1 MWEDIYNEVMCTQM
15 QELVA
20 HKSKYVKYIT
30 TTQYKIGMVA
40 WSSKGWKHTRV
51 EQK

>member
-1 MWEDIYNEVMCTQM
+1 MCTQM
-15 QELVA
+15 QKLVA

-40 WSSKGWKHTRV
+40 
-51 EQK
+51 